1 MLETIL
7 RVFYFWKHLTCPENF
22 RFDDKISKIHI
33 FGPKFEEWKSEFGG
47 FLNITNLFT
56 NKSKIE
62 VIFSN
67 IGGME
72 SEILIFKFR

>member
-1 MLETIL
+1 M
-7 RVFYFWKHLTCPENF
+7 FYFREHLTCPENF
-22 RFDDKISKIHI
+22 RFEDRISKIHI
-33 FGPKFEEWKSEFGG
+33 FGPKFEQRKSDFGG
-47 FLNITNLFT
+47 FFVNITNLFK